1 MNSHEV
7 EFCWR
12 MRQPMVAEVSIE
24 TLVAPMIDGLSGSV
38 LDPSVVKAIV
48 RISPYANMSCGDQL
62 MLYWEGLDIEGFTY
76 QYESVRFISQA
87 QVGRDVIFVIKAMHV
102 AALDG
107 GSLEVYWTLQSA
119 SAPKAVESAR
129 LQLSVGDI
137 RTQLLAPQI
146 EGSVNGALEPS
157 RVAEGTLVTLQPY
170 ARMSA
175 GDRVM
180 LSWHGD
186 TSPEIFTDTLN
197 VEAYS
202 VAQCLSFW
210 VPGSYIE
217 AHRGGEVVV
226 AYRVEQRCGTVRVS
240 EPATVFLGPAVRAQL
255 PAPDVVEAVENVLSL
270 KDSVDG
276 VSVLIEGAQV
286 QEDEL
291 VYLKC
296 DGEFFSHRDDLEIT
310 RETAGQAVC
319 FIVPHRFW
327 REHHGT
333 TVQIAYTV
341 ERLDDVSQQSPVR
354 QISVEALPVNAGPPR
369 FE

>member
-1 MNSHEV
+1 MNSHEI

-12 MRQPMVAEVSIE
+12 MRQSAVAEISIE
-24 TLVAPMIDGLSGSV
+24 PLIAPTIDGLEGSV
-38 LDPSVVKAIV
+38 LEPSLARAVV
-48 RISPYANMSCGDQL
+48 RIAPYANMHCGDQL
-62 MLYWEGLDIEGFTY
+62 TLNWEGLDIEGFAY
-76 QYESVRFISQA
+76 QYEKVRFVSQA
-87 QVGRDVIFVIKAMHV
+87 QIGKEVIFVIKGMHV

-107 GSLEVYWTLQSA
+107 GSLQVYWSLQSA
-119 SAPKAVESAR
+119 RTTSPVESAR
-129 LQLSVGDI
+129 LQLSVGDV
-137 RTQLLAPQI
+137 RAQLLAPQI

-157 RVAEGTLVTLQPY
+157 RVTEGTLVMLQPY

-186 TSPEIFTDTLN
+186 TSPEIFTDTLK
-197 VEAYS
+197 VEAYA
-202 VAQCLSFW
+202 VAQNLSFW
-210 VPGSYIE
+210 VPGSCIE

-226 AYRVEQRCGTVRVS
+226 AYRVEYPCGTVRTS
-240 EPATVFLGPAVRAQL
+240 EPAKVFIGPAVRAQL
-255 PAPDVVEAVENVLSL
+255 AAPDVVEAIEDVLSV

-276 VSVLIEGAQV
+276 VCIRIEDAQV

-291 VYLKC
+291 VYLKL

-310 RETAGQAVC
+310 SEMAGRPLS

-333 TVQIAYTV
+333 TVEIAYTV
-341 ERLDDVSQQSPVR
+341 ERLDDVSQQSAVR
-354 QISVEALPVNAGPPR
+354 RINVVA
-369 FE
+369 

>member
-1 MNSHEV
+1 MNSHEI

-12 MRQPMVAEVSIE
+12 MRQPMVAEASIE
-24 TLVAPMIDGLSGSV
+24 PLVAPTIDGLQGVV
-38 LDPSVVKAIV
+38 LDPSLSKAIV
-48 RISPYANMSCGDQL
+48 RIPPYANMSCGDQL
-62 MLYWEGLDIEGFTY
+62 VLSWEGLDIEGFAY

-87 QVGRDVIFVIKAMHV
+87 QVGKDVVFVIKAMHV

-107 GSLEVYWTLQSA
+107 GSLEVYWTLQST

-129 LQLSVGDI
+129 LQLSVGDVGPH
-137 RTQLLAPQI
+137 LLAPQI
-146 EGSVNGALEPS
+146 DGAVNGALEPS

-170 ARMSA
+170 ARMSVS
-175 GDRVM
+175 DRIM

-186 TSPEIFTDTLN
+186 ASPEIFIDSLK
-197 VEAYS
+197 VEAYA

-226 AYRVEQRCGTVRVS
+226 AYRVEQCCGTIRTS
-240 EPATVFLGPAVRAQL
+240 EPATVFIGPAVRAEL
-255 PAPDVVEAVENVLSL
+255 AAPDIVGAIDDVLSV
-270 KDSVDG
+270 KDS
-276 VSVLIEGAQV
+276 IEGVAILIKDPQV
-286 QEDEL
+286 HEDEL

-310 RETAGQAVC
+310 RETAGQPVS

-333 TVQIAYTV
+333 TVEIAYTI
-341 ERLDDVSQQSPVR
+341 ERLDDISQQSALR
-354 QISVEALPVNAGPPR
+354 RISVVA
-369 FE
+369 

>member
-12 MRQPMVAEVSIE
+12 MRQPTVAEVSIE

-38 LDPSVVKAIV
+38 LDPSLVKAVV

-62 MLYWEGLDIEGFTY
+62 TLYWEGLDIEGFTY

-107 GSLEVYWTLQSA
+107 GSLEVYWTLHNA

-129 LQLSVGDI
+129 LQLSVGDM

-210 VPGSYIE
+210 VPGGYIE

-226 AYRVEQRCGTVRVS
+226 AYRVEQRCGTVRAS

>member
-7 EFCWR
+7 EFYWR
-12 MRQPMVAEVSIE
+12 MRPSAVADVSFDPLI
-24 TLVAPMIDGLSGSV
+24 APTIDGLEGSV
-38 LDPSVVKAIV
+38 LEPSLVRAIV

-62 MLYWEGLDIEGFTY
+62 VLYWEGLDIEGFAY

-87 QVGRDVIFVIKAMHV
+87 QIGKDVIFIIKGMHV

-119 SAPKAVESAR
+119 SAPKALESAR
-129 LQLSVGDI
+129 LQLSVGDM
-137 RTQLLAPQI
+137 RTQFLAPQI

-186 TSPEIFTDTLN
+186 TSPEIFTDSLN

-226 AYRVEQRCGTVRVS
+226 AYRVEQCWGTIRTS
-240 EPATVFLGPAVRAQL
+240 EPATVFIGPAVRAEL
-255 PAPDVVEAVENVLSL
+255 AAPDIVGAIDDVLSV
-270 KDSVDG
+270 KDS
-276 VSVLIEGAQV
+276 IEGVAILIKDPQV
-286 QEDEL
+286 HEDEL

-310 RETAGQAVC
+310 RETAGQPVS
-319 FIVPHRFW
+319 FTVPHRFW

-333 TVQIAYTV
+333 TVEIGYII
-341 ERLDDVSQQSPVR
+341 ERLDDISQQSAVR
-354 QISVEALPVNAGPPR
+354 RISVVA
-369 FE
+369 

>member
-12 MRQPMVAEVSIE
+12 MRQPAVAEMSIE
-24 TLVAPMIDGLSGSV
+24 PMIAPTIDGLEGRV
-38 LDPSVVKAIV
+38 LEPSLARAVV
-48 RISPYANMSCGDQL
+48 RISPYVNMRCGDQL
-62 MLYWEGLDIEGFTY
+62 TLNWEGLDIEGFAY

-87 QVGRDVIFVIKAMHV
+87 QVGKEVIFVIKGMHV

-119 SAPKAVESAR
+119 SAPNAVESVR
-129 LQLSVGDI
+129 LQLSVGDV
-137 RTQLLAPQI
+137 RAQLLAPQI

-157 RVAEGTLVTLQPY
+157 RVTEGTLVTLQPY

-186 TSPEIFTDTLN
+186 TSPEIFTDSLIL
-197 VEAYS
+197 EAYA
-202 VAQCLSFW
+202 VAQSLSFW

-226 AYRVEQRCGTVRVS
+226 TYRVEQCCGTVRSS
-240 EPATVFLGPAVRAQL
+240 ESATILIGPAVHAQL
-255 PAPDVVEAVENVLSL
+255 TAPDVVEAIEDVLSV

-276 VSVLIEGAQV
+276 VSILIEGAQV

-291 VYLKC
+291 IYLKL
-296 DGEFFSHRDDLEIT
+296 DGEFFCHRDDLEIT
-310 RETAGQAVC
+310 SEMAGQPLS
-319 FIVPHRFW
+319 FTVPHRFW

-333 TVQIAYTV
+333 TVEIAYTV
-341 ERLDDVSQQSPVR
+341 ERLDDVSQQSAVR
-354 QISVEALPVNAGPPR
+354 RINVVA
-369 FE
+369 

>member
-12 MRQPMVAEVSIE
+12 MRHPSAVQVPVGSLI
-24 TLVAPMIDGLSGSV
+24 APTIDKLEGHV
-38 LDPSVVKAIV
+38 LDPSLARVIV
-48 RISPYANMSCGDQL
+48 RIAPYTNMTCGDQL
-62 MLYWEGLDIEGFTY
+62 VLYWEGLDIEGFAY
-76 QYESVRFISQA
+76 QYERVRFVSQA
-87 QVGRDVIFVIKAMHV
+87 QVGKEVIFVIKGMHL

-107 GSLEVYWTLQSA
+107 GSLQVYWTLQSA
-119 SAPKAVESAR
+119 RAAGQAESAH
-129 LQLSVGDI
+129 LQLSVGDV

-146 EGSVNGALEPS
+146 EGVVNGSLEPS

-186 TSPEIFTDTLN
+186 TSPEIFTDSLK
-197 VEAYS
+197 VESYAVS
-202 VAQCLSFW
+202 QSLSFW
-210 VPGSYIE
+210 VPGSFIE

-226 AYRVEQRCGTVRVS
+226 AYRVEQPCGTLRMS
-240 EPATVFLGPAVRAQL
+240 EPATVFIGPTVRAPL
-255 PAPDVVEAVENVLSL
+255 AAPEVLQALEDVVSV
-270 KDSVDG
+270 KDSIEG
-276 VSVLIEGAQV
+276 VSVVIEGAQV

-291 VYLKC
+291 LYLKC

-310 RETAGQAVC
+310 RETAGQAVS
-319 FIVPHRFW
+319 FVVPHRFW

-333 TVQIAYTV
+333 MVEIAYTV
-341 ERLDDVSQQSPVR
+341 ERLDDVSQQSAVR
-354 QISVEALPVNAGPPR
+354 QIRVEA
-369 FE
+369 

>member
-12 MRQPMVAEVSIE
+12 IRQPMVAELSVDPLI
-24 TLVAPMIDGLSGSV
+24 APTIDGLKGSV
-38 LDPSVVKAIV
+38 LDPSLVRAIV

-62 MLYWEGLDIEGFTY
+62 VLYWEGLDIEGFAY

-87 QVGRDVIFVIKAMHV
+87 QIGKDVIFVIKGMHV

-107 GSLEVYWTLQSA
+107 GSLEVYSTLRTA
-119 SAPKAVESAR
+119 SAPKAMESAR
-129 LQLSVGDI
+129 LQLSVGDV

-146 EGSVNGALEPS
+146 EGSVNGALDPS

-175 GDRVM
+175 GDRVAV
-180 LSWHGD
+180 SWHGD
-186 TSPEIFTDTLN
+186 TSPEIFTDSLN
-197 VEAYS
+197 IEAYA
-202 VAQCLSFW
+202 VAQSLSFW

-226 AYRVEQRCGTVRVS
+226 AYRVEQRCGTIRTS

-255 PAPDVVEAVENVLSL
+255 TAPDVVEAVENVLSL
-270 KDSVDG
+270 KDSLDG
-276 VSVLIEGAQV
+276 VSIRMEEAQV
-286 QEDEL
+286 QADEL

-310 RETAGQAVC
+310 QETAGQPVR

-333 TVQIAYTV
+333 TVDIAYTI
-341 ERLDDVSQQSPVR
+341 ERLDDVSQQSAVR
-354 QISVEALPVNAGPPR
+354 RISVVA
-369 FE
+369 

>member
-1 MNSHEV
+1 MNSHEI

-12 MRQPMVAEVSIE
+12 MRQPMVAEVSME
-24 TLVAPMIDGLSGSV
+24 PLVAPTIDGLQGSV
-38 LDPSVVKAIV
+38 LDPSLAKAIV

-62 MLYWEGLDIEGFTY
+62 VLYWEGLDIEGFAY

-87 QVGRDVIFVIKAMHV
+87 QVGKDVIFVIRAMHV

-107 GSLEVYWTLQSA
+107 GSLEVYWALQSA

-129 LQLSVGDI
+129 LQLSVGDVGPH
-137 RTQLLAPQI
+137 LLAPQI

-157 RVAEGTLVTLQPY
+157 RVVEGTLVTLQPY

-175 GDRVM
+175 GDRIM

-186 TSPEIFTDTLN
+186 ASPEIFTDSLK
-197 VEAYS
+197 VEACA
-202 VAQCLSFW
+202 VAQSLSFW
-210 VPGSYIE
+210 VPASYVE

-226 AYRVEQRCGTVRVS
+226 AYRVEQCCGTIRAS
-240 EPATVFLGPAVRAQL
+240 EPATIFIGPAVRAEL
-255 PAPDVVEAVENVLSL
+255 AAPDIVGAIDDVLSV
-270 KDSVDG
+270 KDSIEG
-276 VSVLIEGAQV
+276 VSILIEDPLV

-296 DGEFFSHRDDLEIT
+296 DGDFFSHRDDLEIT
-310 RETAGQAVC
+310 RETAGQPVS

-333 TVQIAYTV
+333 TVEIAYTI
-341 ERLDDVSQQSPVR
+341 ERLDDTSQQSAVR
-354 QISVEALPVNAGPPR
+354 RISIVA
-369 FE
+369 